1 MDQPALCRLAARG
14 FALAAARVGAATTQY
29 RPATATSPCATPYAQ
44 AMAAFSN
51 DRAFGFAGPAL
62 WDVPFVYALMDTADV
77 RAGDILT
84 CGDDTYF
91 IARAEPF
98 RPPLCVLCN
107 AVVDITTTMAQA
119 ADVAGPGGY
128 ATSGDVTAQVACA
141 TGWPAM
147 IRPGSGAGVPGP
159 AQPGAIRSGG
169 FEMFLPAMPGV
180 TIQPAMWARDAGGT
194 RYTIGGARA
203 GPWGTR
209 CQLGQ
214 QQV

>member
-1 MDQPALCRLAARG
+1 MDLNALCRLTTRG
-14 FALAAARVGAATTQY
+14 FARAAARIGAATVQY
-29 RPATATSPCATPYAQ
+29 RPGSALAPCASPYAQ
-44 AMAAFSN
+44 GRAAFSN

-62 WDVPFVYALMDTADV
+62 WDVPFVYALTDLPDL

-84 CGDDTYF
+84 CGAETYF

-107 AVVDITTTMAQA
+107 AVVMLTTTGAVQSDA
-119 ADVAGPGGY
+119 ASPGGY
-128 ATSGDVTAQVACA
+128 ATSGDAAAQVTLA

-159 AQPGAIRSGG
+159 AQPGAIRTGG
-169 FEMFLPAMPGV
+169 FEMFLPAIMGV
-180 TIQPAMWARDAGGT
+180 SLQAAMWVHDGSGP
-194 RYTIGGARA
+194 RYTIGTARSS
-203 GPWGTR
+203 PWGVR
-209 CQLGQ
+209 CQMAQ

>member
-1 MDQPALCRLAARG
+1 MDQPALCHLAARG
-14 FALAAARVGAATTQY
+14 FALAAARVGAATVQY
-29 RPATATSPCATPYAQ
+29 RPATATGPCATPHART
-44 AMAAFSN
+44 MAAFSN

-62 WDVPFVYALMDTADV
+62 WDVPFVYALMDTTDV

-84 CGDDTYF
+84 CGGETWF

-107 AVVDITTTMAQA
+107 AVVDITATMAQA
-119 ADVAGPGGY
+119 ADVAAPGGY
-128 ATSGDVTAQVACA
+128 ATSGDVTAQVPFA

-159 AQPGAIRSGG
+159 AQPGAIHAGG
-169 FEMFLPAMPGV
+169 FEMFLPAIPGV

>member
-14 FALAAARVGAATTQY
+14 FTRAAARVGVLATQY
-29 RPATATSPCATPYAQ
+29 RPTTATSPCATAH
-44 AMAAFSN
+44 ARVMAAFSN

-62 WDVPFVYALMDTADV
+62 WDVPFVYALMDTTDV
-77 RAGDILT
+77 QAGDILT
-84 CGDDTYF
+84 CAGETYF

-107 AVVDITTTMAQA
+107 AVVDITTTVAQA
-119 ADVAGPGGY
+119 ADVADPGGY
-128 ATSGDVTAQVACA
+128 GTSGDATTQVACA

-147 IRPGSGAGVPGP
+147 IRAGGGAGVPGP
-159 AQPGAIRSGG
+159 AQPGAIHAGG
-169 FEMFLPAMPGV
+169 FEMFLPVMPGV
-180 TIQPAMWARDAGGT
+180 SVQPAMWARDANGP

-209 CQLGQ
+209 CLLGQ